1 MSTSS
6 DDHDTSERSALRAE
20 SHTSAT
26 HEEVLASTREAQHRL
41 EESPQRVPVN
51 AYRSDSAFVI
61 VAPVPG
67 VSPEDVH
74 VELRQGSV
82 RFWTNV
88 RSATTRTYDVHEWNY
103 GCYERTVDVPDGFG
117 ASMLVSLGNGQL
129 VVRVA
134 AGPFGGDIDLQATQ
148 ADADHRLHED

>member
-1 MSTSS
+1 MSTST
-6 DDHDTSERSALRAE
+6 DDHDESNRSAGRAE
-20 SHTSAT
+20 GHDGAS

-41 EESPQRVPVN
+41 EASPQRVPIN
-51 AYRSDSAFVI
+51 AYRSDAAFVV

-88 RSATTRTYDVHEWNY
+88 RSATTRTYDVHEWHY
-103 GCYERTVDVPDGFG
+103 GGYERTIEVPDGFG
-117 ASMLVSLGNGQL
+117 ASVLVSLGNGQL
-129 VVRVA
+129 VIRVA
-134 AGPFGGDIDLQATQ
+134 AGPFGGDVDLQATQ
-148 ADADHRLHED
+148 ADADHHLATD

>member
-1 MSTSS
+1 MSTSTGDNKES
-6 DDHDTSERSALRAE
+6 DSTTGRTE
-20 SHTSAT
+20 SHDGAT

-41 EESPQRVPVN
+41 EESPQRVPIN
-51 AYRSDSAFVI
+51 AYRSDAAFVV

-67 VSPEDVH
+67 VSPGDVH

-88 RSATTRTYDVHEWNY
+88 RSATTRTYDVHEWHY
-103 GCYERTVDVPDGFG
+103 GGYERTVDLPDGFG

-134 AGPFGGDIDLQATQ
+134 AGPFGGDVDLQATH
-148 ADADHRLHED
+148 ADADHHLPTS